1 MDELNPFFSKSMVL
15 MAALAAIST
24 IIIGTFLP
32 TLILSGGIVQAS
44 GKSPEIV
51 VASLGVQEAMTL
63 RLEGFTKAIAQKQT
77 DKEKQ
82 FTFAVTPEFQGKTFY
97 EVALDDSNKAIAL
110 TFDDGPWPIYTEQVL
125 DILKEHDIKATFFL
139 IGQHLKKHP
148 AIAEKVVEAGHALG
162 NHTWNHHY
170 HNVPREVAAQE
181 IEDTAAL
188 IYEVTGTKT
197 EWFRP
202 PGGVLTNGLNAY
214 AMSQNY
220 AVAMWSSDARESSF
234 SSSGALVN
242 NVLNS
247 AQPGGIVLLHDGGGN
262 RSATVQALPIII
274 TKLKER
280 GYKFV
285 TLPELLELYEQ
296 HQQTTIAAENN
307 PNPTPVPDGI
317 D

>member
-15 MAALAAIST
+15 LAAIAAIST

-51 VASLGVQEAMTL
+51 LASLGVQEAMTL

-77 DKEKQ
+77 DKEKR
-82 FTFAVTPEFQGKTFY
+82 FTFAVTPEFRGKTLY
-97 EVALDDSNKAIAL
+97 DVALDDSNKAIAL

-125 DILKEHDIKATFFL
+125 DILEQNDIKATFFL
-139 IGQHLKKHP
+139 IGQHLKHHS

-170 HNVPREVAAQE
+170 HNVPREVAAKE

-188 IYEVTGTKT
+188 IYEVTGFKT

-214 AMSQNY
+214 ALSQNY

-242 NVLNS
+242 NVLNG
-247 AQPGGIVLLHDGGGN
+247 AKPGGIVLLHDGGGN

-280 GYKFV
+280 GYRFV

-296 HQQTTIAAENN
+296 HQQSTIAENT
-307 PNPTPVPDGI
+307 PNPTPVADGI
-317 D
+317 E